1 MGNIVDINALYN
13 VGKAMGGPIRDNRQ
27 RDAFARFIG
36 GTALQ
41 FLGQAFETRKAL
53 RQQGNTTIS
62 NSKLKVGEGDY
73 NESML
78 DIATGVI
85 DMGKKDLNK
94 GANLSATGRGGKG
107 TDLINKTNNDLKN
120 LTSGLDFVKGKM
132 KMWEDIYKNG
142 NYTDA
147 KGNVTKVSINSA
159 APAAS
164 QALAASFADGSIA
177 NHMDFRDGKWGLV
190 GEQETDGV
198 KTETFTNLND
208 LELPELDESRAVNDY
223 SKELNGNIEQQGYKN
238 KTGNWSQYENDVRD
252 NIFNDFQDM
261 TENQISSKW
270 FSKNGNDFST
280 PALNYLTQEGG
291 YTIAGVKHE
300 ALLDPN
306 AMDITALEQIR
317 RQDIATGELERL
329 KLEDFDSYEKTT
341 WLINNDIMPSA
352 KEAFERGFNQRPDK
366 KLSSGSQ
373 RDTLP
378 VNYGGGYITRT
389 QANNVLSSIKNKKR
403 TVTYDRQEISY
414 DEKLNTYI
422 YDETKE
428 PISNYDILRGH
439 EIWDQGYQIEDFAGT
454 QKQSDN
460 KQINKNSTDYNP
472 NKNKN
477 KKGPGVPVVTSGG
490 RF

>member
-13 VGKAMGGPIRDNRQ
+13 VGRAMGGPVKDNRQ

-36 GTALQ
+36 GTALR

-147 KGNVTKVSINSA
+147 KGNVNKVSINSA

-190 GEQETDGV
+190 GEQEVDGV

-208 LELPELDESRAVNDY
+208 LELPELDESRAVNNY

-238 KTGNWSQYENDVRD
+238 KTGNWSQYEDDVRD

-306 AMDITALEQIR
+306 AMDITAVEQTR

-329 KLEDFDSYEKTT
+329 KLEDLDSYEKTT

-366 KLSSGSQ
+366 SI
-373 RDTLP
+373 
-378 VNYGGGYITRT
+378 GGGGSGKIDLGIGRMT
-389 QANNVLSSIKNKKR
+389 NKSIYK
-403 TVTYDRQEISY
+403 TPQEINDKIREISSFGK
-414 DEKLNTYI
+414 DEEGVVAGFEGPRTYRYRKI
-422 YDETKE
+422 KGSNKFNYQTWDADLQQFTTDRKVGPEGKE
-428 PISNYDILRGH
+428 VYTGK
-439 EIWDQGYQIEDFAGT
+439 A
-454 QKQSDN
+454 QKQYTYEMVLDDLGISRS
-460 KQINKNSTDYNP
+460 STN
-472 NKNKN
+472 NNM
-477 KKGPGVPVVTSGG
+477 G
-490 RF
+490 

>member
-329 KLEDFDSYEKTT
+329 KLEDLDSYEKTT

-352 KEAFERGFNQRPDK
+352 KEAFERGFSQRPDK
-366 KLSSGSQ
+366 SI
-373 RDTLP
+373 
-378 VNYGGGYITRT
+378 GGGGSGKIDLGIGRMT
-389 QANNVLSSIKNKKR
+389 NKSIYK
-403 TVTYDRQEISY
+403 TPQEINDKIREISSFGK
-414 DEKLNTYI
+414 DEEGVVAGFEGPRTYRYRKI
-422 YDETKE
+422 KGSNKFNYQTWDRDLQQFTTDIKILDTKKKKE
-428 PISNYDILRGH
+428 VYSGK
-439 EIWDQGYQIEDFAGT
+439 A
-454 QKQSDN
+454 QKQYTYEMVLDDLGISRSN
-460 KQINKNSTDYNP
+460 RTNNM
-472 NKNKN
+472 
-477 KKGPGVPVVTSGG
+477 G
-490 RF
+490 

>member
-366 KLSSGSQ
+366 SI
-373 RDTLP
+373 
-378 VNYGGGYITRT
+378 GGGGSGKIDLGIGRMTNKSIYKTPQEINDKIREISSLGKDDEGIIAGFEGPRT
-389 QANNVLSSIKNKKR
+389 YRYRKIKGSNKFNYQTWDRDLQQFTTDIKILNKK
-403 TVTYDRQEISY
+403 TG
-414 DEKLNTYI
+414 
-422 YDETKE
+422 KE
-428 PISNYDILRGH
+428 VYSGK
-439 EIWDQGYQIEDFAGT
+439 A
-454 QKQSDN
+454 QKQYTYQMVLDDLGIPRSN
-460 KQINKNSTDYNP
+460 RTNNM
-472 NKNKN
+472 
-477 KKGPGVPVVTSGG
+477 G
-490 RF
+490 

>member
-147 KGNVTKVSINSA
+147 KGNVNKVSINSA

-198 KTETFTNLND
+198 KTETFTKLND
-208 LELPELDESRAVNDY
+208 LELPELDESKVINNY
-223 SKELNGNIEQQGYKN
+223 SKELNGNMEQQGYKN

-252 NIFNDFQDM
+252 NIFNDFQEM

-306 AMDITALEQIR
+306 AMDITAVEQAR

-329 KLEDFDSYEKTT
+329 KLEDLDSYEKTT
-341 WLINNDIMPSA
+341 WLINNDIMPSL
-352 KEAFERGFNQRPDK
+352 KISFERGFNQRPDK
-366 KLSSGSQ
+366 NTNPDGKIDLGIG
-373 RDTLP
+373 RMT
-378 VNYGGGYITRT
+378 NK
-389 QANNVLSSIKNKKR
+389 SIYK
-403 TVTYDRQEISY
+403 TPQEINDKIREISSFGK
-414 DEKLNTYI
+414 DEEGVVAGFEGPRTYRYRKI
-422 YDETKE
+422 KG
-428 PISNYDILRGH
+428 SNKFNYQTWDIDLQQFTTDRKVGPKG
-439 EIWDQGYQIEDFAGT
+439 EEVYTGKA
-454 QKQSDN
+454 QKQYTYEMVLDDLGIPRS
-460 KQINKNSTDYNP
+460 STN
-472 NKNKN
+472 NNM
-477 KKGPGVPVVTSGG
+477 G
-490 RF
+490 